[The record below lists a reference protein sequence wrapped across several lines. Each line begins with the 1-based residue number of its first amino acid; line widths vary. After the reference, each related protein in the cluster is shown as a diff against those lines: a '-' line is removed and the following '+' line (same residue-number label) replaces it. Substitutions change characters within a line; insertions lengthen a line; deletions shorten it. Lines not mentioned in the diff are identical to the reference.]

1 VIDTAPIDIKEL
13 PMTTST
19 LSAKKLLVAG
29 IALSAALGL
38 GACSSNDASA
48 SGSSSSSSSSSTQS
62 ARPEPIASLPA
73 IPAGGSTAVALDAD
87 FVAALGTLGLTPA
100 TLGNATLA
108 DGSVSFP
115 ITGGTVTVFDKSS
128 GYRPYV
134 QGTLLHQ
141 NSGLS
146 LTAGG
151 TTVELT
157 NFTVDPG
164 TPARLFGDVAVNGS
178 QAAASAPLFDL
189 DGTTL
194 NPISV
199 DGSGNAVLQGTTV
212 KLSPEAAG
220 LLNQTF
226 GTDAL
231 KGGLVIGIATIT
243 VPTK

>member
-1 VIDTAPIDIKEL
+1 
-13 PMTTST
+13 MTTSK
-19 LSAKKLLVAG
+19 LSPKKLLVAG

-38 GACSSNDASA
+38 GACSSGDATA
-48 SGSSSSSSSSSTQS
+48 SDSSSSSSSEQI

-73 IPAGGSTAVALDAD
+73 IPAGGSTAVALDAG
-87 FVAALGTLGLTPA
+87 FVSALGTLGLTPA
-100 TLGNATLA
+100 TVGNATLA

-134 QGTLLHQ
+134 QGTILHQ
-141 NSGLS
+141 GSGLS

-164 TPARLFGDVAVNGS
+164 TPARLFGDVSVNGAL
-178 QAAASAPLFDL
+178 AAPSAPLFDL
-189 DGTTL
+189 NGSTL
-194 NPISV
+194 NPISM
-199 DGSGNAVLQGTTV
+199 DSEGNAVLQGTTV
-212 KLSPEAAG
+212 ELSPEAAE
-220 LLNQTF
+220 LLNTTF

-231 KGGLVIGIATIT
+231 AGGLVIGIATIT
-243 VPTK
+243 VPTS

>member
-1 VIDTAPIDIKEL
+1 MST
-13 PMTTST
+13 MTRST
-19 LSAKKLLVAG
+19 ISPKKLMVAG

-38 GACSSNDASA
+38 GACSSDDATA
-48 SGSSSSSSSSSTQS
+48 SDSSSSSSTQV
-62 ARPEPIASLPA
+62 ARPEPVASLPA

-100 TLGNATLA
+100 TLGDATLA
-108 DGSVSFP
+108 DGSISFP

-134 QGTLLHQ
+134 QGTLLHEG
-141 NSGLS
+141 SGLS

-157 NFTVDPG
+157 GFTIDPG
-164 TPARLFGDVAVNGS
+164 TPARLFGDVAVNGQ
-178 QAAASAPLFDL
+178 QAVASAPLFDL

-194 NPISV
+194 NPISM
-199 DGSGNAVLQGTTV
+199 DAEGNAVLQGTTV
-212 KLSPEAAG
+212 KLSPEAAE
-220 LLNQTF
+220 LLNSTF

-231 KGGLVIGIATIT
+231 QGGLVIGIATIT
-243 VPTK
+243 VPTS

>member
-1 VIDTAPIDIKEL
+1 
-13 PMTTST
+13 MTRST
-19 LSAKKLLVAG
+19 ISPKKLMVAG

-38 GACSSNDASA
+38 GACSSDDATA
-48 SGSSSSSSSSSTQS
+48 SDSSSSSSTQV
-62 ARPEPIASLPA
+62 ARPEPVASLPA

-100 TLGNATLA
+100 TLGDATLA
-108 DGSVSFP
+108 DGSISFP

-134 QGTLLHQ
+134 QGTLLHEG
-141 NSGLS
+141 SGLS

-157 NFTVDPG
+157 GFTIDPG
-164 TPARLFGDVAVNGS
+164 TPARLFGDVAVNGQ
-178 QAAASAPLFDL
+178 QAVASAPLFDL

-194 NPISV
+194 NPISM
-199 DGSGNAVLQGTTV
+199 DAEGNAVLQGTTV
-212 KLSPEAAG
+212 KLSPEAAE
-220 LLNQTF
+220 LLNSTF

-231 KGGLVIGIATIT
+231 QGGLVIGIATIT
-243 VPTK
+243 VPTS

>member
-1 VIDTAPIDIKEL
+1 
-13 PMTTST
+13 MTTST
-19 LSAKKLLVAG
+19 LSPKKLLVAG

-38 GACSSNDASA
+38 GACSSGDATA
-48 SGSSSSSSSSSTQS
+48 SDSSSSSSSTQV

-73 IPAGGSTAVALDAD
+73 IPAGGSTAVALDAG

-100 TLGNATLA
+100 TLGDATLA

-115 ITGGTVTVFDKSS
+115 ITGGTVTVFDKTS

-164 TPARLFGDVAVNGS
+164 TPARLFGDVAVNGQ

-189 DGTTL
+189 NGSTL
-194 NPISV
+194 EPISM
-199 DGSGNAVLQGTTV
+199 DAEGNAVLQGTTV
-212 KLSPEAAG
+212 ELSPEAAA
-220 LLNQTF
+220 LLNSTF

-231 KGGLVIGIATIT
+231 AGGLVIGIATIT
-243 VPTK
+243 VPTS

>member
-1 VIDTAPIDIKEL
+1 
-13 PMTTST
+13 MTPPK
-19 LSAKKLLVAG
+19 LSAKKLLVASV
-29 IALSAALGL
+29 ALSAALGL
-38 GACSSNDASA
+38 GACSSNDATA
-48 SGSSSSSSSSSTQS
+48 SDSSSSSSTQI

-73 IPAGGSTAVALDAD
+73 IGTGGSTAVALDAD
-87 FVAALGTLGLTPA
+87 FVAALGTLGLAPGTV
-100 TLGNATLA
+100 GDATLA

-146 LTAGG
+146 LTAGA

-164 TPARLFGDVAVNGS
+164 TPARLFGDVSVNGT

-189 DGTTL
+189 DGSTL
-194 NPISV
+194 DPISM
-199 DGSGNAVLQGTTV
+199 DATGNAVLQGTTV
-212 KLSPEAAG
+212 KLSPEAAD
-220 LLNQTF
+220 LLNSTF
-226 GTDAL
+226 STTAL
-231 KGGLVIGIATIT
+231 AGGLVIGIATIT
-243 VPTK
+243 VPTS

>member
-1 VIDTAPIDIKEL
+1 
-13 PMTTST
+13 MTTST
-19 LSAKKLLVAG
+19 LSPKKLLVAG

-38 GACSSNDASA
+38 GACSSGDATA
-48 SGSSSSSSSSSTQS
+48 SDSSSSSSSEQI

-87 FVAALGTLGLTPA
+87 FVAALGSLGLTPA
-100 TLGNATLA
+100 TVGDATLA

-164 TPARLFGDVAVNGS
+164 TPARLFGDVAVNGQ

-189 DGTTL
+189 NGSTL
-194 NPISV
+194 EPISM
-199 DGSGNAVLQGTTV
+199 DAEGNAVLQGTTV
-212 KLSPEAAG
+212 ELSPEAAA
-220 LLNQTF
+220 LLNTTF

-231 KGGLVIGIATIT
+231 AGGLVIGIATIT
-243 VPTK
+243 VPTS

>member
-1 VIDTAPIDIKEL
+1 
-13 PMTTST
+13 MSTST

-29 IALSAALGL
+29 VALSAALGL

-48 SGSSSSSSSSSTQS
+48 SDSSSSTTQI

-73 IPAGGSTAVALDAD
+73 IPAGGSTAVALDSN
-87 FVAALGTLGLTPA
+87 FVSALGSLGLTPG
-100 TLGNATLA
+100 TVGDATLA

-146 LTAGG
+146 LTAGD

-164 TPARLFGDVAVNGS
+164 TPARLFGDVAVNGQ

-194 NPISV
+194 NPISME
-199 DGSGNAVLQGTTV
+199 GSNAVLQGTTV
-212 KLSPEAAG
+212 KLSPEAAA

-231 KGGLVIGIATIT
+231 EGGLVIGIATIT
-243 VPTK
+243 VPTS

>member
-1 VIDTAPIDIKEL
+1 
-13 PMTTST
+13 MTTSK

-38 GACSSNDASA
+38 GACSSDTSTAAASD
-48 SGSSSSSSSSSTQS
+48 SSSTSSS
-62 ARPEPIASLPA
+62 ARPDPIASLPA

-115 ITGGTVTVFDKSS
+115 ITGGTVTVFDKKS

-146 LTAGG
+146 LTAGA
-151 TTVELT
+151 TPVELT

-164 TPARLFGDVAVNGS
+164 TPARLFGDVAVNGQ
-178 QAAASAPLFDL
+178 QAAA
-189 DGTTL
+189 
-194 NPISV
+194 
-199 DGSGNAVLQGTTV
+199 QG
-212 KLSPEAAG
+212 
-220 LLNQTF
+220 
-226 GTDAL
+226 D
-231 KGGLVIGIATIT
+231 IDDDHR
-243 VPTK
+243 

>member
-1 VIDTAPIDIKEL
+1 
-13 PMTTST
+13 MTRST
-19 LSAKKLLVAG
+19 ISPKKLMVAG

-38 GACSSNDASA
+38 GACSSDDATA
-48 SGSSSSSSSSSTQS
+48 SDSSSSSSTQV
-62 ARPEPIASLPA
+62 ARPEPVASLPA

-100 TLGNATLA
+100 TLGDATLA
-108 DGSVSFP
+108 DGSISFP

-134 QGTLLHQ
+134 QGTLLHEG
-141 NSGLS
+141 SGLS

-157 NFTVDPG
+157 GFTIDPG
-164 TPARLFGDVAVNGS
+164 TPARLFGDVAVNGQ
-178 QAAASAPLFDL
+178 QAVASAPLFDL

-194 NPISV
+194 NPISM
-199 DGSGNAVLQGTTV
+199 DAEGNAVLQGTTL
-212 KLSPEAAG
+212 KLSPEAAE
-220 LLNQTF
+220 LLNSTF

-231 KGGLVIGIATIT
+231 QGGLVIGIATIT
-243 VPTK
+243 VPTS

>member
-1 VIDTAPIDIKEL
+1 
-13 PMTTST
+13 MTTST

-38 GACSSNDASA
+38 GACSSDNATASD
-48 SGSSSSSSSSSTQS
+48 SSSSSSSSA
-62 ARPEPIASLPA
+62 ARPEPVASLPA
-73 IPAGGSTAVALDAD
+73 IPAGGSTAVALDAK
-87 FVAALGTLGLTPA
+87 FVEALGTLGLTPA

-194 NPISV
+194 KPISM
-199 DGSGNAVLQGTTV
+199 DSSGHAVLQGTTV

>member
-1 VIDTAPIDIKEL
+1 
-13 PMTTST
+13 MSTST
-19 LSAKKLLVAG
+19 LSTKKLLVAG

-38 GACSSNDASA
+38 GACSSDDGTAA
-48 SGSSSSSSSSSTQS
+48 ASSSSSSSTQS
-62 ARPEPIASLPA
+62 ARPEPIASLSA
-73 IPAGGSTAVALDAD
+73 IPAGGSTAVALDAN
-87 FVAALGTLGLTPA
+87 FVSALGSLGLTPG
-100 TLGNATLA
+100 TIGTATLA

-164 TPARLFGDVAVNGS
+164 TPARLFGDVAVNGQ

-194 NPISV
+194 NPITMDS
-199 DGSGNAVLQGTTV
+199 SGNAVLQGTTV
-212 KLSPEAAG
+212 KLSPEAAA
-220 LLNQTF
+220 LLNKTF
-226 GTDAL
+226 STDAL
-231 KGGLVIGIATIT
+231 AGGLVIGIATIT
-243 VPTK
+243 VPTS

>member
-1 VIDTAPIDIKEL
+1 
-13 PMTTST
+13 MTPST
-19 LSAKKLLVAG
+19 LSAKKLLVATV
-29 IALSAALGL
+29 ALSAALGL
-38 GACSSNDASA
+38 GACSSTDAGA
-48 SGSSSSSSSSSTQS
+48 SNSSSSSSTQ

-73 IPAGGSTAVALDAD
+73 IPAGGSTAVALDAN
-87 FVAALGTLGLTPA
+87 FVSALGTLGLTPA
-100 TLGNATLA
+100 TLGDATLA

-146 LTAGG
+146 LTAGS

-164 TPARLFGDVAVNGS
+164 TPARLFGDVAVNGQ

-189 DGTTL
+189 NGSTL
-194 NPISV
+194 NPISM
-199 DGSGNAVLQGTTV
+199 DANGNAVLQGTTV
-212 KLSPEAAG
+212 QLSPEAAG
-220 LLNQTF
+220 LLNKTF

-231 KGGLVIGIATIT
+231 AGGLVIGIATIT

>member
-1 VIDTAPIDIKEL
+1 
-13 PMTTST
+13 MTNTK

-38 GACSSNDASA
+38 GACSSDDATA
-48 SGSSSSSSSSSTQS
+48 SDSSSSSSSTQI

-87 FVAALGTLGLTPA
+87 FVAALGTLGLTPG
-100 TLGNATLA
+100 TIGGATLA
-108 DGSVSFP
+108 DGSISFP

-128 GYRPYV
+128 GYKPYV

-141 NSGLS
+141 GSGLS
-146 LTAGG
+146 LTAGA
-151 TTVELT
+151 TVVELT

-164 TPARLFGDVAVNGS
+164 TPARLFGDVTVNG
-178 QAAASAPLFDL
+178 QLAVPSAPLFDL

-194 NPISV
+194 NPISM
-199 DGSGNAVLQGTTV
+199 DADGNAVLQGTTV
-212 KLSPEAAG
+212 KISPEAAE
-220 LLNQTF
+220 LLNTTF
-226 GTDAL
+226 GTTAVE
-231 KGGLVIGIATIT
+231 GGLVVGIATIT

>member
-1 VIDTAPIDIKEL
+1 
-13 PMTTST
+13 MTTST

-38 GACSSNDASA
+38 GACSSDDAAA
-48 SGSSSSSSSSSTQS
+48 SDSSSSSSHAT
-62 ARPEPIASLPA
+62 RPEPIASLPA
-73 IPAGGSTAVALDAD
+73 IPAGGSTAVALDAN

-100 TLGNATLA
+100 TVGTATLT

-134 QGTLLHQ
+134 QGTILHQ

-146 LTAGG
+146 LTAGS

-157 NFTVDPG
+157 NFTIDPG
-164 TPARLFGDVAVNGS
+164 TPARLFGDVAVNGQ
-178 QAAASAPLFDL
+178 QAAPSAPLFDL

-194 NPISV
+194 KPISK
-199 DGSGNAVLQGTTV
+199 DAQGNAVLQGTTV

-231 KGGLVIGIATIT
+231 KAGLVIGIATIT
-243 VPTK
+243 VPTS

>member
-1 VIDTAPIDIKEL
+1 
-13 PMTTST
+13 MTTST
-19 LSAKKLLVAG
+19 LSPKKLMVAG

-38 GACSSNDASA
+38 GACSGGDATA
-48 SGSSSSSSSSSTQS
+48 SDSSSSSTQI
-62 ARPEPIASLPA
+62 ARPEPVASLPA

-87 FVAALGTLGLTPA
+87 FVAALGSLGLTPA
-100 TLGNATLA
+100 TVGDATLA

-164 TPARLFGDVAVNGS
+164 TPARLFGDVAVNGQ

-189 DGTTL
+189 NGSTL
-194 NPISV
+194 NPISM
-199 DGSGNAVLQGTTV
+199 DSEGNAVLQGTTV
-212 KLSPEAAG
+212 ELSPEAAE
-220 LLNQTF
+220 LLNSTF

-231 KGGLVIGIATIT
+231 AGGLVIGIATIT
-243 VPTK
+243 VPTS

>member
-1 VIDTAPIDIKEL
+1 
-13 PMTTST
+13 MTTST
-19 LSAKKLLVAG
+19 LSPKKLLVAG

-38 GACSSNDASA
+38 GACSSDDSASA
-48 SGSSSSSSSSSTQS
+48 APASSSSSQAS
-62 ARPEPIASLPA
+62 RPEPIASLPA
-73 IPAGGSTAVALDAD
+73 IPAGGSTAVALDAN
-87 FVAALGTLGLTPA
+87 FVSALGTLGLTPGTIGGA
-100 TLGNATLA
+100 TLT
-108 DGSVSFP
+108 DGSISFP

-164 TPARLFGDVAVNGS
+164 TPARLFGDVAVNGQ

-194 NPISV
+194 NPISM
-199 DGSGNAVLQGTTV
+199 DSDGNAVLQGTTV
-212 KLSPEAAG
+212 ELSPEAAG

-231 KGGLVIGIATIT
+231 EGGLVIGIATIT
-243 VPTK
+243 VPTS

>member
-1 VIDTAPIDIKEL
+1 
-13 PMTTST
+13 MSTTT
-19 LSAKKLLVAG
+19 LSAKKLIVAG
-29 IALSAALGL
+29 VALSAALGL
-38 GACSSNDASA
+38 GACSSGTSSAASDSTTA
-48 SGSSSSSSSSSTQS
+48 SSNTHS
-62 ARPEPIASLPA
+62 ARPEPIASLSA
-73 IPAGGSTAVALDAD
+73 IPAGGSTAVALDTN
-87 FVAALGTLGLTPA
+87 FVSALGTLGLTPA
-100 TLGNATLA
+100 TVGTATLA

-164 TPARLFGDVAVNGS
+164 TPARLFGDVAVNGQ

-194 NPISV
+194 NPITMDS
-199 DGSGNAVLQGTTV
+199 SGNAVLQGTTV
-212 KLSPEAAG
+212 KLSPEAAA

-231 KGGLVIGIATIT
+231 AGGLVIGIATIT
-243 VPTK
+243 VPTS

>member
-1 VIDTAPIDIKEL
+1 
-13 PMTTST
+13 MTRST
-19 LSAKKLLVAG
+19 LSPKKLMVAG

-38 GACSSNDASA
+38 GACSSDDATA
-48 SGSSSSSSSSSTQS
+48 SDSSSSSSTQV
-62 ARPEPIASLPA
+62 ARPEPVASLPA

-100 TLGNATLA
+100 TLGDATLA
-108 DGSVSFP
+108 DGSISFP

-134 QGTLLHQ
+134 QGTLLHEG
-141 NSGLS
+141 SGLS

-157 NFTVDPG
+157 GFTIDPG
-164 TPARLFGDVAVNGS
+164 TPARLFGDVAVNGQ
-178 QAAASAPLFDL
+178 QAVASAPLFDL

-194 NPISV
+194 NPISM
-199 DGSGNAVLQGTTV
+199 DAEGNAVLQGTTV
-212 KLSPEAAG
+212 KLSPEAAE
-220 LLNQTF
+220 LLNSTF

-231 KGGLVIGIATIT
+231 QGGLVIGIATIT

>member
-1 VIDTAPIDIKEL
+1 
-13 PMTTST
+13 MTTST
-19 LSAKKLLVAG
+19 LSPKKLLVAG

-38 GACSSNDASA
+38 GACSSGDATA
-48 SGSSSSSSSSSTQS
+48 SDSSSSSSSTQV
-62 ARPEPIASLPA
+62 ARPEPVASLPA
-73 IPAGGSTAVALDAD
+73 IPAGGSTAVALDAG

-100 TLGNATLA
+100 TLGDATLA
-108 DGSVSFP
+108 DGSVSVP

-164 TPARLFGDVAVNGS
+164 TPARLFGDVAVNGQ

-189 DGTTL
+189 NGSTL
-194 NPISV
+194 NPISM
-199 DGSGNAVLQGTTV
+199 DAEGNAVLQGTTV
-212 KLSPEAAG
+212 ELSPEAAA
-220 LLNQTF
+220 LLNTTF

-231 KGGLVIGIATIT
+231 AGGLVIGIATIT
-243 VPTK
+243 VPTS

>member
-1 VIDTAPIDIKEL
+1 
-13 PMTTST
+13 MTTST
-19 LSAKKLLVAG
+19 LSPKKLLVAG

-38 GACSSNDASA
+38 GACSSDDSASA
-48 SGSSSSSSSSSTQS
+48 APASSSSSQAS
-62 ARPEPIASLPA
+62 RPEPIASLPA
-73 IPAGGSTAVALDAD
+73 IPAGGSTAVALDAN
-87 FVAALGTLGLTPA
+87 FVSALGTLGLTPGTIGGA
-100 TLGNATLA
+100 TLT
-108 DGSVSFP
+108 DGSISFP

-146 LTAGG
+146 LTAGS

-164 TPARLFGDVAVNGS
+164 TPARLFGDVAVNGQ

-194 NPISV
+194 NPISM
-199 DGSGNAVLQGTTV
+199 DSSGNAVLQGTTV

-231 KGGLVIGIATIT
+231 EGGLVIGVATIP
-243 VPTK
+243 VPTS

>member
-1 VIDTAPIDIKEL
+1 
-13 PMTTST
+13 MTTST
-19 LSAKKLLVAG
+19 PSTKKLLVAG

-38 GACSSNDASA
+38 GACSSNDATA
-48 SGSSSSSSSSSTQS
+48 SDSSSSSSTQI
-62 ARPEPIASLPA
+62 ARPEPVASLPA

-87 FVAALGTLGLTPA
+87 FVAALGTLGLTPG
-100 TLGNATLA
+100 TLGDATLA
-108 DGSVSFP
+108 DGSISFP

-146 LTAGG
+146 LTTGG

-164 TPARLFGDVAVNGS
+164 TPARLFGDVAVNGQ

-189 DGTTL
+189 NGSTL
-194 NPISV
+194 NPISM
-199 DGSGNAVLQGTTV
+199 DAEGNAVLQGTTV
-212 KLSPEAAG
+212 ELSPEAAD
-220 LLNQTF
+220 LLNSTF

-231 KGGLVIGIATIT
+231 QGGLVIGIATIT
-243 VPTK
+243 VPTS

>member
-1 VIDTAPIDIKEL
+1 
-13 PMTTST
+13 MTTST
-19 LSAKKLLVAG
+19 LSPKKLLVAG

-38 GACSSNDASA
+38 GACSSDDSASA
-48 SGSSSSSSSSSTQS
+48 APASSSSSQAS
-62 ARPEPIASLPA
+62 RPEPIASLPA
-73 IPAGGSTAVALDAD
+73 IPAGGSTAVALDGN
-87 FVAALGTLGLTPA
+87 FVSALGTLGLTPG
-100 TLGNATLA
+100 TIGSATLA

-164 TPARLFGDVAVNGS
+164 TPARLFGDVAVNGQ

-194 NPISV
+194 NPISM
-199 DGSGNAVLQGTTV
+199 DSSGNAVLQGTTV
-212 KLSPEAAG
+212 KVSPEAAG

-231 KGGLVIGIATIT
+231 EGGLVIGIATIT
-243 VPTK
+243 VPTS

>member
-1 VIDTAPIDIKEL
+1 
-13 PMTTST
+13 MNSST

-38 GACSSNDASA
+38 GACSSDNASA
-48 SGSSSSSSSSSTQS
+48 SSSPSASSSSQS
-62 ARPEPIASLPA
+62 VRPQPIASLPA

-87 FVAALGTLGLTPA
+87 FVKALGTLGLTPA

-108 DGSVSFP
+108 NGSVSFP
-115 ITGGTVTVFDKSS
+115 ITGGTVTVFDKKS

-194 NPISV
+194 KPITV
-199 DGSGNAVLQGTTV
+199 DGSGNAILQGTTV

-220 LLNQTF
+220 LLDKTF
-226 GTDAL
+226 DTDAL

>member
-1 VIDTAPIDIKEL
+1 
-13 PMTTST
+13 MNSST
-19 LSAKKLLVAG
+19 ISAKKLLVAG

-38 GACSSNDASA
+38 GACSSDTTSASA
-48 SGSSSSSSSSSTQS
+48 ASSSSSSSHAT
-62 ARPEPIASLPA
+62 RPEPIASLPA
-73 IPAGGSTAVALDAD
+73 IPAGGSTAVALDAN
-87 FVAALGTLGLTPA
+87 FVKALGTLGLTPA
-100 TLGNATLA
+100 TVGNATLA

-134 QGTLLHQ
+134 QGTILHQ

-164 TPARLFGDVAVNGS
+164 TPARLFGDVSVNGT
-178 QAAASAPLFDL
+178 QAAPSAPLFDL

-194 NPISV
+194 NPITV

-220 LLNQTF
+220 LLNKTF

>member
-1 VIDTAPIDIKEL
+1 
-13 PMTTST
+13 MTTST
-19 LSAKKLLVAG
+19 LSPKKLLVAG

-38 GACSSNDASA
+38 GACSSDDSASA
-48 SGSSSSSSSSSTQS
+48 APASSSSSQSS
-62 ARPEPIASLPA
+62 RPEPIASLPA
-73 IPAGGSTAVALDAD
+73 IPAGGSTAVALDAN
-87 FVAALGTLGLTPA
+87 FVSALGTLGLTPGTIGGA
-100 TLGNATLA
+100 TLT
-108 DGSVSFP
+108 DGSISFP

-164 TPARLFGDVAVNGS
+164 TPARLFGDVAVNGQ

-194 NPISV
+194 NPISM
-199 DGSGNAVLQGTTV
+199 DSSGNAVLQGTTV

-231 KGGLVIGIATIT
+231 EGGLVIGIATIT
-243 VPTK
+243 VPTS

>member
-1 VIDTAPIDIKEL
+1 
-13 PMTTST
+13 MTTST
-19 LSAKKLLVAG
+19 LSPKKLLVAG
-29 IALSAALGL
+29 VALSAVLGL
-38 GACSSNDASA
+38 GACSSNDATA
-48 SGSSSSSSSSSTQS
+48 SDSSSSSSSEQI

-73 IPAGGSTAVALDAD
+73 IPAGGTTAVALDAD

-100 TLGNATLA
+100 TVGNATLA

-115 ITGGTVTVFDKSS
+115 ITGGTVTVFDKDS

-164 TPARLFGDVAVNGS
+164 TPARLFGDVSVNGE
-178 QAAASAPLFDL
+178 QAVASAPLFDL
-189 DGTTL
+189 NGSTL
-194 NPISV
+194 NPISM
-199 DGSGNAVLQGTTV
+199 DAEGNAVLQGTTV
-212 KLSPEAAG
+212 ELSPEAAE
-220 LLNQTF
+220 LLNTTF

-231 KGGLVIGIATIT
+231 AGGLVIGIATIT
-243 VPTK
+243 VPTS